1 MARRT
6 ARQSSS
12 GPSTPS
18 RLDGPDAAIEG
29 DPGHHLGVGEM
40 ARTAAHFPEALV
52 GLLPDSVEMAEQ
64 RALEG
69 PVLLAQVEA
78 AAARLVQRVH
88 HLAEHVELQ
97 LAVRGVADPHR
108 LRRLVAGQPGDLGFG
123 EPPLARQ
130 AVHDLQLR
138 RRARGG
144 PQQPVAPGAGLA
156 VVARV
161 HQREQ
166 RERRVTQPA
175 EPVVP
180 VARAAELL
188 RQRRRRRRDHAARR
202 REGERLQRD
211 ERSHDRV
218 GPLAVG
224 TGARRPLGPEAL
236 GVLER
241 RFGIDR
247 PWAAADATSRGSART
262 ARSRRR
268 RPRSRRPS

>member
-1 MARRT
+1 MARMPRSKATQAITLEWVKWRGPPRT
-6 ARQSSS
+6 SHRPSS
-12 GPSTPS
+12 GCCQTS
-18 RLDGPDAAIEG
+18 R
-29 DPGHHLGVGEM
+29 EM
-40 ARTAAHFPEALV
+40 P
-52 GLLPDSVEMAEQ
+52 EQ

-69 PVLLAQVEA
+69 PVLLAQVDA
-78 AAARLVQRVH
+78 APARLVQRVH

-108 LRRLVAGQPGDLGFG
+108 PRRLVAGQPGDLAFG
-123 EPPLARQ
+123 EPPLAGQ

-138 RRARGG
+138 RRAGGG

-156 VVARV
+156 VEPRV

-180 VARAAELL
+180 VARAAQLL
-188 RQRRRRRRDHAARR
+188 RKRRRRRGHHAAGRR
-202 REGERLQRD
+202 VGERLQRD

-218 GPLAVG
+218 VPLAVG
-224 TGARRPLGPEAL
+224 TRRAPPTRPRSARCARATI
-236 GVLER
+236 R
-241 RFGIDR
+241 DRR

-262 ARSRRR
+262 SRTLRR
-268 RPRSRRPS
+268 RPRNRRPS